1 MSNIY
6 RYKFSS
12 QITNELNSFVSI
24 NKYCIPQDFKDNWD
38 KWIEKKSDL
47 INLEKDRLKKLGY
60 NGNIINKMYH
70 SARYYLKNKAQQ
82 DNTNEIKRKKYVRL
96 SNTIKE
102 YMDIHIERIIDTT
115 KPSDGLELF
124 INMSYIK
131 DMINVE
137 MKEKKINKD
146 DITNKIKKMYKN
158 RYYIKQKKSD

>member
-60 NGNIINKMYH
+60 DGNIINKMYH
-70 SARYYLKNKAQQ
+70 SARYYLKNKAQR

-131 DMINVE
+131 EMINVE

-146 DITNKIKKMYKN
+146 DINNKIKKMYKN

>member
-38 KWIEKKSDL
+38 KWIKKKSDL
-47 INLEKDRLKKLGY
+47 INLEKDRLKKIGY
-60 NGNIINKMYH
+60 DGNIINKMYH
-70 SARYYLKNKAQQ
+70 SARYYLKNKAQR
-82 DNTNEIKRKKYVRL
+82 DNTDQIKRKKYVRL

-131 DMINVE
+131 ELIDVE
-137 MKEKKINKD
+137 K
-146 DITNKIKKMYKN
+146 
-158 RYYIKQKKSD
+158 